1 MDERDSPNMLDN
13 MPRGTICIEDI
24 EIGMSRHLMKVI
36 TDRDIELF
44 AEVSTDRNPVHLD
57 DSYAQD
63 TIFEGRIAHG
73 MLTASFISTVLGTRL
88 PGPGCIYLSQNLRFL
103 APVRIGD
110 TVKALARVASLDMAK
125 RRARFACHCEVNGK
139 IVVEGEATVFVPSRG

>member
-1 MDERDSPNMLDN
+1 MSSYFF
-13 MPRGTICIEDI
+13 EDL
-24 EIGMSRHLMKVI
+24 ELGMEASHEKTVSEG
-36 TDRDIELF
+36 DIKSF
-44 AEVSTDRNPVHLD
+44 AAVSGDYNPVHMD
-57 DSYAQD
+57 EAYASG
-63 TIFEGRIAHG
+63 TFFKSRIAHG

-125 RRARFACHCEVNGK
+125 RRAQFACRCEVNGK

>member
-1 MDERDSPNMLDN
+1 MKQATMSSYF
-13 MPRGTICIEDI
+13 IEDL
-24 EIGMSRHLMKVI
+24 ELGMEASHEKTVSEG
-36 TDRDIELF
+36 DINNF
-44 AEVSTDRNPVHLD
+44 AHVSGDYNPVHMNEE
-57 DSYAQD
+57 YASG
-63 TIFEGRIAHG
+63 TFFKSRIAHG

-125 RRARFACHCEVNGK
+125 RRTQFACHCEVNGK

>member
-1 MDERDSPNMLDN
+1 MLRRNNGDKLAS
-13 MPRGTICIEDI
+13 MSSYFIEDL
-24 EIGMSRHLMKVI
+24 ELGMEASHEKTVSE
-36 TDRDIELF
+36 DDINSF
-44 AEVSTDRNPVHLD
+44 ADVSGDYNPVHMD
-57 DSYAQD
+57 EAYASG
-63 TIFEGRIAHG
+63 TYFKSRIAHG

-110 TVKALARVASLDMAK
+110 TVKALARVASLDMVK
-125 RRARFACHCEVNGK
+125 RRAQFACHCEVNGK

>member
-1 MDERDSPNMLDN
+1 MLPQQRDKLAPCHPISLKYRAWHGSQHEKTVSEGDINSFADVSGDYNPSTWMKP
-13 MPRGTICIEDI
+13 MGTFF
-24 EIGMSRHLMKVI
+24 S
-36 TDRDIELF
+36 
-44 AEVSTDRNPVHLD
+44 
-57 DSYAQD
+57 
-63 TIFEGRIAHG
+63 RIAHG

-125 RRARFACHCEVNGK
+125 RRAQFACHCEVNGK

>member
-1 MDERDSPNMLDN
+1 
-13 MPRGTICIEDI
+13 
-24 EIGMSRHLMKVI
+24 
-36 TDRDIELF
+36 
-44 AEVSTDRNPVHLD
+44 
-57 DSYAQD
+57 
-63 TIFEGRIAHG
+63 

-125 RRARFACHCEVNGK
+125 RRARFACHCEVNGR

>member
-1 MDERDSPNMLDN
+1 MEASHEKTVSE
-13 MPRGTICIEDI
+13 GDI
-24 EIGMSRHLMKVI
+24 NS
-36 TDRDIELF
+36 F
-44 AEVSTDRNPVHLD
+44 ADVSGDYNPVHMD
-57 DSYAQD
+57 EEYA
-63 TIFEGRIAHG
+63 TGTFFKSRIAHG

-125 RRARFACHCEVNGK
+125 RRAQFACKCEVNGR

>member
-1 MDERDSPNMLDN
+1 MLRRNNGDKLAS
-13 MPRGTICIEDI
+13 MSSYFIEDL
-24 EIGMSRHLMKVI
+24 ELGMEASHEKTVSE
-36 TDRDIELF
+36 DDINSF
-44 AEVSTDRNPVHLD
+44 ADVSGDYNPVHMD
-57 DSYAQD
+57 EEYASG
-63 TIFEGRIAHG
+63 TFFKSRIAHG

-110 TVKALARVASLDMAK
+110 TVKALARAASLDMAK
-125 RRARFACHCEVNGK
+125 RRAQFACHCEVNGK